1 MKMIENIP
9 KIHKRKYDTETT
21 NYKVAKDIANKI
33 MLNNSHVAE
42 IYLGCLQKTGN
53 WAIVLQTYSKEF
65 VEKYS
70 K

>member
-9 KIHKRKYDTETT
+9 KIHRRKYDTETT

-33 MLNNSHVAE
+33 MLNNPRVAE
-42 IYLGCLQKTGN
+42 IELGCLQKTGH
-53 WAIVLQTYSKEF
+53 WVILLKTYSKEF
-65 VEKYS
+65 IEKYS